1 MGLKS
6 QGFSVLV
13 LDEVICFLVADLVLC
28 FGFSFSDSHAVL
40 PARRLG
46 GHKEMRGNE
55 TRAANLNYLK
65 RYSIPYEIMW
75 GKKPKQTN
83 KQKL

>member
-28 FGFSFSDSHAVL
+28 FGFRMRIVL
-40 PARRLG
+40 ITHRCV
-46 GHKEMRGNE
+46 
-55 TRAANLNYLK
+55 
-65 RYSIPYEIMW
+65 ICW
-75 GKKPKQTN
+75 
-83 KQKL
+83 